1 MLGPLEWCW
10 RYPAYSSSPTP
21 ELSLWM
27 TVPVVGVPSASQSP
41 GADKPAARYN
51 LFEID
56 GEPGAW
62 SLTQRERGLH
72 ETLSGIGWVRERDL
86 LNDGRAVDAR
96 PRSDARPAHGP
107 VTPMDEIEEAQ

>member
-1 MLGPLEWCW
+1 MSANLRTASIAERW
-10 RYPAYSSSPTP
+10 PASTDFSTSS
-21 ELSLWM
+21 
-27 TVPVVGVPSASQSP
+27 
-41 GADKPAARYN
+41 DKPAARYN
-51 LFEID
+51 LFEIE

-96 PRSDARPAHGP
+96 PRSDARPAQEP
-107 VTPMDEIEEAQ
+107 VEAIVED